1 MATPKYLEAF
11 RRAAREAEACE
22 ERGAAREAET
32 REKSELSEKR
42 GKAGGLISLNTL
54 ISPPEPSQNPP
65 ESDAAACAVCGA
77 ADDLWRY
84 GEALVHQECARFLP
98 KPEPAESSLAYE
110 ATSADPAEGA
120 CSVQIV
126 ELPQAQRYRK
136 AFTFLQL
143 KPPALVPV
151 ERWRQCVE
159 DGKRFLAKWGEQAEA
174 LNWSSADLFGLH
186 TPPDKPHATYNRLSR
201 YDCTG
206 LVWQLKGRE
215 VVALTEATATIRNPH
230 TGAITTYRRSTSQR

>member
-1 MATPKYLEAF
+1 MN
-11 RRAAREAEACE
+11 AAEVLIAVQKA
-22 ERGAAREAET
+22 GAALRVEGNSLVASNAS
-32 REKSELSEKR
+32 RIAPAI
-42 GKAGGLISLNTL
+42 KAAIRANKPQLITALTK
-54 ISPPEPSQNPP
+54 PV
-65 ESDAAACAVCGA
+65 CAVCKGPN
-77 ADDLWRY
+77 DLWHVDIPS
-84 GEALVHQECARFLP
+84 GPDLVHQECARFLP